1 MVAVML
7 SIHCFDYY
15 HGVAKAS
22 GHNIIMHRHR
32 QCLLVYTFLSIC
44 SGKADTGIESTTTT
58 PENNMIYDDNPVNMN
73 SEQQAAARSL
83 AVSYYNY
90 NKAVVASP
98 RDNNKIIVWGE
109 SLRIAQK
116 ETGIE
121 LHYSRVIIRMIQKAR
136 KAQREEYR
144 AEIT

>member
-22 GHNIIMHRHR
+22 GHNIVMHRHR
-32 QCLLVYTFLSIC
+32 QCLLAYAFLSIYN
-44 SGKADTGIESTTTT
+44 GKEDTGIESTTTT
-58 PENNMIYDDNPVNMN
+58 PENDMIRKDNPVNMN

-83 AVSYYNY
+83 AVSYAAY

-121 LHYSRVIIRMIQKAR
+121 LHYIRVIIRMITQAR
-136 KAQREEYR
+136 KAQREEYI